1 VIQPPVIEWQQE
13 YPHIEAKGDNM
24 KSTDQ
29 YIGWSFTGPSIG
41 VTVDAHIHQVPED
54 LSVHLLDDGYVVPG
68 DDPAADL
75 LAFEAELRRTTC
87 YAARRLERCD
97 DRLRRQKEM
106 LELLNVEQ
114 AACQPDS
121 RTRQIVDR
129 AIDNATQLLRALEQ
143 EHSDAADSDEH
154 WNLHINDVRDFVVA
168 LGVRRG
174 PLAAAARGWLRGP
187 DRPRNVRRFTGVR
200 EFIAADPRRAVAGTE
215 QVDLL
220 DADDITA
227 GWRRDPDDDDDPLG
241 GDPELAGRWE
251 TGFLATAGEIY
262 AVRRGWGG
270 LDDEVWLLGS
280 SFTHPQAQQVLAG
293 TAEHRLEP
301 NSLLLLT
308 DNVRRAE
315 HSGASA
321 AAFRLAKGA

>member
-1 VIQPPVIEWQQE
+1 MAASSSHIQP
-13 YPHIEAKGDNM
+13 KGDNV
-24 KSTDQ
+24 KSADQ
-29 YIGWSFTGPSIG
+29 CIEWSFTGPSIG
-41 VTVDAHIHQVPED
+41 VTVDVHTHQVPDE
-54 LSVHLLDDGYVVPG
+54 LSVHLLDDGYIVPG

-75 LAFEAELRRTTC
+75 LAFEAELRRTNC

-97 DRLRRQKEM
+97 NGLRRQQEM
-106 LELLNVEQ
+106 LELLNAEQ
-114 AACQPDS
+114 TACQPGS
-121 RTRQIVDR
+121 RARQIVDR

-143 EHSDAADSDEH
+143 EHSDAADSHEH

-187 DRPRNVRRFTGVR
+187 DRPRNVRHFTGVR
-200 EFIAADPRRAVAGTE
+200 EFIAADPRRATAGTE

-220 DADDITA
+220 DADDVTA

-241 GDPELAGRWE
+241 GDPELTGRWE
-251 TGFLATAGEIY
+251 AGFLAAAGEIY

-270 LDDEVWLLGS
+270 LDDEVWLLGD
-280 SFTHPQAQQVLAG
+280 SFTHPQAQQVLAE
-293 TAEHRLEP
+293 ASVHRLEP

-315 HSGASA
+315 HSRASA
-321 AAFRLAKGA
+321 AAIRLAKGA